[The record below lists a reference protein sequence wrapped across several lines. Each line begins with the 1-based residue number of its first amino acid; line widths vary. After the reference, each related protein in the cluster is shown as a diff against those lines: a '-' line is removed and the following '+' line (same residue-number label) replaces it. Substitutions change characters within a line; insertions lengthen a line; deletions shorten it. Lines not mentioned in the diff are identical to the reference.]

1 MSTKFS
7 TGIANSFNYS
17 LKNSTIQLGVV
28 RVVGKVAVD
37 TTNEA
42 QKKADEQF
50 NADPN
55 LIRCRIDANSMDKD
69 LTDNQL
75 ANCYPLLPKHI
86 NIVPKIG
93 EVVFIILLDPDN
105 KFSDRLYF
113 GPIISTPQHLQKDTI
128 DKTALSSLAISPVS
142 PNLDIDTL
150 KEAVG
155 IFPKREDI
163 ALQGR
168 DNADII
174 LKENESLIRAGQHE
188 LNNNLAFNSKNPSY
202 IQLRYNAPIAKK
214 NNTNQA
220 TNSNGF
226 SQGGYN
232 FSISGQEFSPTRPT
246 ATDGSGG
253 KNTKNGSVINIVSDK
268 INILGHSDTDRDYIL
283 GNNENYISDDELLNI
298 IQNAHPI
305 AFGDTLLDYLKK
317 LELAFMNHVH
327 RFPGLKPSAVDGEN
341 YLKEYLEY
349 PVETILSKNIKVN

>member
-28 RVVGKVAVD
+28 RVVGKVAIN

-42 QKKADEQF
+42 QKKVDEQF

-86 NIVPKIG
+86 NIVPKVG

-113 GPIISTPQHLQKDTI
+113 GPIISTPQYLQKDTI

-202 IQLRYNAPIAKK
+202 IQLRYNAPIVK
-214 NNTNQA
+214 NGGNNQ
-220 TNSNGF
+220 S
-226 SQGGYN
+226 SPQ
-232 FSISGQEFSPTRPT
+232 FSPTRPT

>member
-28 RVVGKVAVD
+28 RTVGKVAID

-42 QKKADEQF
+42 QRKADEQF

-86 NIVPKIG
+86 NIVPKVG

-105 KFSDRLYF
+105 RYSDRLYF
-113 GPIISTPQHLQKDTI
+113 GPIISTPQYLQKDTI
-128 DKTALSSLAISPVS
+128 DTTALSSLAISPVS

-150 KEAVG
+150 KETIGV
-155 IFPKREDI
+155 FPKREDI

-188 LNNNLAFNSKNPSY
+188 LNNNLKFNSKNPSY
-202 IQLRYNAPIAKK
+202 IQIRYNAPIAKK
-214 NNTNQA
+214 NNV
-220 TNSNGF
+220 NSVSSPNYVP
-226 SQGGYN
+226 QY
-232 FSISGQEFSPTRPT
+232 FSPTKPT

-298 IQNAHPI
+298 IDNAHPI

>member
-1 MSTKFS
+1 MSNKFS

-28 RVVGKVAVD
+28 RVVGKVAID

-86 NIVPKIG
+86 NIVPKVG

-105 KFSDRLYF
+105 RFSDRLYF
-113 GPIISTPQHLQKDTI
+113 GPIISTPQYLEKDTI

-214 NNTNQA
+214 NNV
-220 TNSNGF
+220 NSIF
-226 SQGGYN
+226 SPNYFPQY
-232 FSISGQEFSPTRPT
+232 FSPTNPT

>member
-28 RVVGKVAVD
+28 RTVGKVAID

-42 QKKADEQF
+42 QRKADEQF

-86 NIVPKIG
+86 NIVPKVG

-105 KFSDRLYF
+105 RYSDRLYF
-113 GPIISTPQHLQKDTI
+113 GPIISTPQYLQKDTI
-128 DKTALSSLAISPVS
+128 DTTALSSLAISPVS

-150 KEAVG
+150 KETIGV
-155 IFPKREDI
+155 FPKREDI

-188 LNNNLAFNSKNPSY
+188 LNNNLKFNSKNPSY
-202 IQLRYNAPIAKK
+202 IQIRYNAPIAKK
-214 NNTNQA
+214 NNV
-220 TNSNGF
+220 NSVSSPNYVP
-226 SQGGYN
+226 QY
-232 FSISGQEFSPTRPT
+232 FSPRKPT

-298 IQNAHPI
+298 IDNAHPI

>member
-1 MSTKFS
+1 MSNKFS
-7 TGIANSFNYS
+7 TGIANSFNYN

-28 RVVGKVAVD
+28 RVVGKVAID

-86 NIVPKIG
+86 NIVPKVG

-113 GPIISTPQHLQKDTI
+113 GPIISTPQYLEKDTI

-168 DNADII
+168 NNADII

-202 IQLRYNAPIAKK
+202 IQIRYNAPIAKK
-214 NNTNQA
+214 NNG
-220 TNSNGF
+220 NSVSSPNYVP
-226 SQGGYN
+226 QY
-232 FSISGQEFSPTRPT
+232 FSPTTPT

-298 IQNAHPI
+298 IDNAHPI

>member
-1 MSTKFS
+1 MSNKFS

-17 LKNSTIQLGVV
+17 LKNLTIQLGVV
-28 RVVGKVAVD
+28 RVVGKVAID

-55 LIRCRIDANSMDKD
+55 LIRCRIDSNSMDKD

-86 NIVPKIG
+86 NIVPKVG

-113 GPIISTPQHLQKDTI
+113 GPIISTPQYLEKDTI

-150 KEAVG
+150 KEAIG

-163 ALQGR
+163 ALQGSN
-168 DNADII
+168 NADII

-188 LNNNLAFNSKNPSY
+188 LNNNLTFNSKNPSY
-202 IQLRYNAPIAKK
+202 IQIRYNAPISKK
-214 NNTNQA
+214 NGNNQ
-220 TNSNGF
+220 S
-226 SQGGYN
+226 SQ
-232 FSISGQEFSPTRPT
+232 QFSPTTPT

-298 IQNAHPI
+298 IDNAHPI

>member
-1 MSTKFS
+1 MSNKFS
-7 TGIANSFNYS
+7 TGIANSFNYN

-28 RVVGKVAVD
+28 RVVGKVAIN

-86 NIVPKIG
+86 NIVPKVG

-113 GPIISTPQHLQKDTI
+113 GPIISTPQYLEKDTI

-150 KEAVG
+150 KEAIG

-168 DNADII
+168 NNADII

-202 IQLRYNAPIAKK
+202 IQIRYNAPISKK
-214 NNTNQA
+214 NGNNQ
-220 TNSNGF
+220 S
-226 SQGGYN
+226 SPQ
-232 FSISGQEFSPTRPT
+232 FSPTTPT

-298 IQNAHPI
+298 IDNAHPI

>member
-7 TGIANSFNYS
+7 TGIANSFNYN

-28 RVVGKVAVD
+28 RVVGKVAIN

-86 NIVPKIG
+86 NIVPKVG

-113 GPIISTPQHLQKDTI
+113 GPIISTPQYLQKDTI

-202 IQLRYNAPIAKK
+202 IQLRYNAPIAKNGG
-214 NNTNQA
+214 NNQ
-220 TNSNGF
+220 S
-226 SQGGYN
+226 SPQ
-232 FSISGQEFSPTRPT
+232 FSPTRPT

-298 IQNAHPI
+298 IDNAHPI

>member
-7 TGIANSFNYS
+7 TGIGNAFNYNLQS
-17 LKNSTIQLGVV
+17 ATIQIGVV
-28 RVVGKVAVD
+28 TIVGKVAID

-42 QKKADEQF
+42 QKKSDEQF

-55 LIRCRIDANSMDKD
+55 LIRCRIDSNVFDKD
-69 LTDNQL
+69 LADSQL
-75 ANCYPLLPKHI
+75 PNCYPLLPKHV
-86 NIVPKIG
+86 NIVPKVG
-93 EVVFIILLDPDN
+93 EMVFIILLDPAN
-105 KFSDRLYF
+105 RYSDRLYF
-113 GPIISTPQHLQKDTI
+113 GPIISSPANLFKDTV
-128 DKTALSSLAISPVS
+128 DKTALASLAISPVS

-150 KEAVG
+150 KSAIGV
-155 IFPKREDI
+155 FPQREDI

-174 LKENESLIRAGQHE
+174 LKENETLIRAGQHE
-188 LNNNLAFNSKNPSY
+188 LNNNLVFNSKNPSY
-202 IQLRYNAPIAKK
+202 IQIRFDAPIAKK
-214 NNTNQA
+214 QNANQ
-220 TNSNGF
+220 TGGSNGF

-232 FSISGQEFSPTRPT
+232 FSLSGQEFSPTKPT

-253 KNTKNGSVINIVSDK
+253 NNTKNGSVINIVSDK

-283 GNNENYISDDELLNI
+283 GNNENYISDEELLNI
-298 IQNAHPI
+298 IENAHPVV
-305 AFGDTLLDYLKK
+305 FGDTLLDYLKK

-349 PVETILSKNIKVN
+349 PVETMLSKNIKVN

>member
-1 MSTKFS
+1 MSNKFS
-7 TGIANSFNYS
+7 TGIANSFNYN

-28 RVVGKVAVD
+28 RVVGKVAID

-86 NIVPKIG
+86 NIVPKVG

-105 KFSDRLYF
+105 RFSDRLYF
-113 GPIISTPQHLQKDTI
+113 GPIISTPQYLEKDTI
-128 DKTALSSLAISPVS
+128 KTALSSFAISPVS

-214 NNTNQA
+214 NNV
-220 TNSNGF
+220 NSIF
-226 SQGGYN
+226 SPNYFPQY
-232 FSISGQEFSPTRPT
+232 FSPTNPT